1 MATTFEFTITPDASL
16 SIAPVTLTI
25 SLTDPTDFQ
34 ALLAAYG
41 DILRVGYS
49 KDADGKDVYVAPT
62 PKNVLAAFVGSLM
75 EGTLANVAS
84 WVKQQK
90 LSQVSVTTPTPTI
103 TIS

>member
-16 SIAPVTLTI
+16 SIAPVTLTV
-25 SLTDPTDFQ
+25 SLDDPTDFQ

-41 DILRVGYS
+41 DILRVGHS
-49 KDADGKDVYVAPT
+49 RDESGNDVYVAPA
-62 PKNVLAAFVGSLM
+62 PKDILAAFVGSLM

-90 LSQVSVTTPTPTI
+90 LSQVSVTTPTPTV